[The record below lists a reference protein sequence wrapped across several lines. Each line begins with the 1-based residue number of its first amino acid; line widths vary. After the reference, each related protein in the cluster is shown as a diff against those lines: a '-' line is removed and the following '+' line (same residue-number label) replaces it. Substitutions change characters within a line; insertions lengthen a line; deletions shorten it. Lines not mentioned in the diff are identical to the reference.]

1 MPKATVSRST
11 FNSRVTLYEPPTA
24 AASGSG
30 STSSSTRPSTRRSP
44 RPPAASTSALATAPE
59 DVKPS
64 TKVKSSPA
72 KSPRKPTP
80 FKLALEKPHPA
91 PKRWQE
97 AYEVIRKQRE
107 GIVAPVDTMGC
118 EQGGHDRTSAPPPP
132 TSTADHNLSILISLM
147 LSSQTKDPVTHAA
160 VQALRASLPGGVL
173 SLATLKTATA
183 DEIDA
188 AICKVGFH
196 TTKAKNLV
204 KLAVRL
210 EESHG
215 GLVPEDLPSLLAIDG
230 VGPKMSILFL
240 QAIGINAG
248 IGVDVH
254 VHRISNRLGWHKPAT
269 TTPEGTRLNLES
281 WLPKELHPK
290 INLMLVG
297 FGQMICKPVGPRCD
311 LCDVAKVPRLCPSKK
326 AVSPAK
332 KRGGGVKK
340 EEGALA
346 PGCTTLY
353 ALVCVGAWP
362 ISPRY

>member
-30 STSSSTRPSTRRSP
+30 STRPSTRSSP
-44 RPPAASTSALATAPE
+44 LPPAASTSASAPG

-64 TKVKSSPA
+64 PKVKSSPT
-72 KSPRKPTP
+72 KSPRKPMP

-97 AYEVIRKQRE
+97 AYEIIRKQRE

-196 TTKAKNLV
+196 NTKAKNLV

-290 INLMLVG
+290 IKCVFFPPSSSLPRPLDPT
-297 FGQMICKPVGPRCD
+297 PV
-311 LCDVAKVPRLCPSKK
+311 LLS
-326 AVSPAK
+326 
-332 KRGGGVKK
+332 
-340 EEGALA
+340 L
-346 PGCTTLY
+346 T
-353 ALVCVGAWP
+353 
-362 ISPRY
+362 